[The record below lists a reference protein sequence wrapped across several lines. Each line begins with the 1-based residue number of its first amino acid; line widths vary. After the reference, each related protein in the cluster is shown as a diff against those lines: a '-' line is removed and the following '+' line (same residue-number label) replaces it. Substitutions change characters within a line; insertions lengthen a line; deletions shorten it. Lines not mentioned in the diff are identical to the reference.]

1 MHDTNVF
8 HHTVPR
14 LRKPAPEPHHPLI
27 EPSLFYDPPYER
39 PLEDEFAWHL
49 IKYLRPIAG
58 LRYQVKVETPCTNAW
73 VDFIVEHGARRIGF
87 EIGSLEADTAA
98 MSSSDR
104 RRSGSSISADE
115 GGGSPRNISK
125 GDEEQERYRDALVIG
140 SGALDVLYRF
150 RAADLL
156 YRPHDALHLAAVWD
170 QALFSERG
178 RINLHTLASPEARLC
193 RPRPHETIARITY
206 ATLEETFETSPDDEA
221 TWPQDVP
228 PMLIVKRLSRANP
241 GVWLTAYDEALRHFG
256 VSDDRLEH
264 RWAKSA

>member
-8 HHTVPR
+8 HHTAPR

-87 EIGSLEADTAA
+87 EIGNLE
-98 MSSSDR
+98 
-104 RRSGSSISADE
+104 
-115 GGGSPRNISK
+115 K

-193 RPRPHETIARITY
+193 RPRPHETIARVTY
-206 ATLEETFETSPDDEA
+206 AAPEEPVEA
-221 TWPQDVP
+221 SLNEEMLWPQDVP
-228 PMLIVKRLSRANP
+228 PALVVKRLSRANP

-256 VSDDRLEH
+256 VSDERLEQ

>member
-8 HHTVPR
+8 HHTAPR
-14 LRKPAPEPHHPLI
+14 LRKPTPEPHHPLI

-58 LRYQVKVETPCTNAW
+58 LRYQVRVETPCTNAW

-87 EIGSLEADTAA
+87 EIGSLE
-98 MSSSDR
+98 
-104 RRSGSSISADE
+104 E
-115 GGGSPRNISK
+115 

-170 QALFSERG
+170 QTLFSERG
-178 RINLHTLASPEARLC
+178 RINLHTLASPEARLV
-193 RPRPHETIARITY
+193 RPRPHETIARVTY
-206 ATLEETFETSPDDEA
+206 AAPEETFEASPGDEV

-228 PMLIVKRLSRANP
+228 PVLVVKRLSRANP

-256 VSDDRLEH
+256 VSDNRLEH

>member
-8 HHTVPR
+8 HHTSPR
-14 LRKPAPEPHHPLI
+14 TRRPAPEPHHPLI

-58 LRYQVKVETPCTNAW
+58 LRYQVKIETPCTNAW

-87 EIGSLEADTAA
+87 EIGSLE
-98 MSSSDR
+98 
-104 RRSGSSISADE
+104 E
-115 GGGSPRNISK
+115 

-170 QALFSERG
+170 QSLFSERG

-193 RPRPHETIARITY
+193 RPRPHETLARVTY
-206 ATLEETFETSPDDEA
+206 ATPEETVEASPDDEA
-221 TWPQDVP
+221 MWPQDVP
-228 PMLIVKRLSRANP
+228 PMLVVKRLSRANP